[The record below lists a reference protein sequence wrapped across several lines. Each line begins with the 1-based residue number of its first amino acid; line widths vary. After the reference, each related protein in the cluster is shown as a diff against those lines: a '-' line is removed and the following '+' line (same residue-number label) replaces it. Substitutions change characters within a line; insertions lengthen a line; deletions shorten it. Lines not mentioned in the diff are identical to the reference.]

1 MKKFLFILATALV
14 AAGAQAQVKA
24 DDLVKFENEVHDFGK
39 IKQGVP
45 VHCEFYFTNV
55 SKAPVTVSAAT
66 ASCGCTTPVKPEQ
79 PILPGKKDKID
90 AGYNAANAG
99 FFEKTIFVTFD
110 GTSGPKELKIKGE
123 VVAADA
129 IIEPVPA
136 SGNDVVKAVPAV
148 QSTPVKPVAKT
159 VKSKSKVKKTT
170 AKS

>member
-1 MKKFLFILATALV
+1 MKKILFIIATALFAV
-14 AAGAQAQVKA
+14 GVQAQPKA
-24 DDLVKFENEVHDFGK
+24 DEIVKFDKEVHDFGK

-45 VHCEFYFTNV
+45 VHCEFYFTNI
-55 SKAPVTVSAAT
+55 SRTPVTVSTAT

-79 PILPGKKDKID
+79 PIMAGKKDKIE

-99 FFEKTIFVTFD
+99 FFEKTIFITFD

-129 IIEPVPA
+129 FVEPATPSVEIVKTTPA
-136 SGNDVVKAVPAV
+136 VAATPAKHVVK
-148 QSTPVKPVAKT
+148 TAKT
-159 VKSKSKVKKTT
+159 KSKVKKTT

>member
-1 MKKFLFILATALV
+1 MKKFLFILAAALFT
-14 AAGAQAQVKA
+14 AGAQAQEA
-24 DDLVKFENEVHDFGK
+24 DKMVKFEKEVHDFGK

-45 VHCEFYFTNV
+45 VHCDFAFTNI
-55 SKAPVTVSAAT
+55 SKAPVTVASAT

-79 PILPGKKDKID
+79 PVLPGKKDKIQ

-110 GTSGPKELKIKGE
+110 GVSSPKELKIKGE

-129 IIEPVPA
+129 YVEPATAPA
-136 SGNDVVKAVPAV
+136 TNEIVAAAPVAA
-148 QSTPVKPVAKT
+148 TPVKHVAKVSKT
-159 VKSKSKVKKTT
+159 KSKVKKTT